1 MIFMPKL
8 KVRSERKPG
17 KLTRVQNSK
26 ANLIFYN
33 FWGGLFTYL
42 LFIGPAIVKT
52 QRRNCH
58 LKMNGSDMVWL
69 AFQLELNYP

>member
-1 MIFMPKL
+1 MSTHFI
-8 KVRSERKPG
+8 SE
-17 KLTRVQNSK
+17 TRHVHCLVNREPNILQ
-26 ANLIFYN
+26 LL
-33 FWGGLFTYL
+33 GGLLTCSL